1 MSGKNDKMIETA
13 FNFLLGEGPFVT
25 IISAFLPDLTVEQ
38 NLLRHALLK
47 KRAEDFDGLILFELA
62 GSWNYNDFVSMPEKS
77 IAVSG
82 LTSGQALILTREF
95 GQKAHLYKDWGGE
108 VHLRF
113 SDFEDK
119 VNNKTYKPTK
129 LLGLRIIDDPFS
141 DGNKILN
148 FRYNFAD

>member
-1 MSGKNDKMIETA
+1 MSGKNDKIIETA

-25 IISAFLPDLTVEQ
+25 IISAFLPDLTVKQ
-38 NLLRHALLK
+38 NLLRHSLLR

-62 GSWNYNDFVSMPEKS
+62 GSWNYEDLNPVPEKS
-77 IAVSG
+77 LAVSG

-113 SDFEDK
+113 SEYEDK
-119 VNNKTYKPTK
+119 VNNKTYKPSK
-129 LLGLRIIDDPFS
+129 LLGLKVVDDPFQEQ
-141 DGNKILN
+141 NKLLY
-148 FRYNFAD
+148 FRYNF